1 MRTIDFTRPLVS
13 TKLVWKESWR
23 KDYGNGT
30 MLVEFQGFKSTRS
43 KKHIARLQIG
53 YYIESGE
60 VIGATL
66 SINGTDIQGQD
77 FYSVNE
83 FMELIE
89 KYA

>member
-30 MLVEFQGFKSTRS
+30 MLVELQGFKSTSS
-43 KKHIARLQIG
+43 KKHIARLQVG